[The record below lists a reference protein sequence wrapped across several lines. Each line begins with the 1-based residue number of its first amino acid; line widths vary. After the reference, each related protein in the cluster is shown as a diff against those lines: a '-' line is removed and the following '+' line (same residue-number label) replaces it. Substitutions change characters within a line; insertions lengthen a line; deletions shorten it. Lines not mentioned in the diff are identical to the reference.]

1 MSNSIIITG
10 GSQLIGNVTVSGAK
24 NSALP
29 LLFATLLTDKA
40 CILKNVPDIEDISVT
55 IRLLKHC
62 GANVVFSDHELRVQT
77 KNITNVE
84 ASYALVKKLRAS
96 FWLLGPLLARTG
108 EARIA
113 LPGGDAIGTRPVD
126 IHLKGL
132 TALGADIR
140 LQNGMV
146 VAKASQGLHGAR
158 IVLDFP
164 SVGATHNLLMA
175 ASLIEGDTILENAAR
190 EPEIVELCL
199 FLKRMGATIEGIGS
213 SSISIHGKRTLGS
226 GKCTVIG
233 DRIEA
238 ATYLAACA
246 VTGGQIMVEGITPQA
261 LGKTLDVLAE
271 AGCIIKLKDHGINIQ
286 SSGELSAVSFETAPS
301 PGLATDVQPILMA
314 MLTKSSGTSI
324 IKENVFEN
332 RYGHVAEYRRLGA
345 DIEID
350 DRMAVVRG
358 VSFLTGAPV
367 EAGDIRAA
375 AGLVLMGLG
384 ARGETTVHEIFH
396 LERGYENMVQK
407 LSDLGAQIRYGAAYE
422 DRDLIF
428 GC

>member
-1 MSNSIIITG
+1 MSNCIVVTG
-10 GSQLIGNVTVSGAK
+10 GRQLNGTVSVGGAK

-29 LLFATLLTDKA
+29 LLFATLLTDKP
-40 CILKNVPDIEDISVT
+40 CVLKNVPDIEDISVT

-62 GANVVFSDHELRVQT
+62 GATVVFSDHEIRTQT
-77 KNITNVE
+77 KEITSIE

-96 FWLLGPLLARTG
+96 FWLLGPILARMG

-132 TALGADIR
+132 NQLGAEIK

-146 VAKASQGLHGAR
+146 IARAPRGLHGGR
-158 IVLDFP
+158 VLLDFP
-164 SVGATHNLLMA
+164 SVGATHNLLLA
-175 ASLIEGDTILENAAR
+175 ASLTEEEVVLENAAR
-190 EPEIVELCL
+190 EPEVVELCL
-199 FLKRMGATIEGIGS
+199 FLKRMGVKIEGIGS
-213 SSISIHGKRTLGS
+213 GSLRIFGKHNLAA

-246 VTGGQIMVEGITPQA
+246 LTGGRVCVQGITPQA
-261 LGKTLDVLAE
+261 MGKTLDILTAS
-271 AGCIIKLKDHGINIQ
+271 GCEILLQDSGIEII
-286 SSGELSAVSFETAPS
+286 SSGNLKAVSFETAPS

-314 MLTKSSGTSI
+314 MLTKAQGTSI

-332 RYGHVAEYRRLGA
+332 RFGHVAEYRRLGA
-345 DIEID
+345 DIDID
-350 DRMAVVRG
+350 DRMAIVRG
-358 VSFLTGAPV
+358 VGFLNGAPV

-384 ARGETTVHEIFH
+384 AQGETTIHEVFH
-396 LERGYENMVQK
+396 LERGYENIVEK
-407 LSDLGAQIRYGAAYE
+407 LTNMGAQVRYGAAFE
-422 DRDLIF
+422 EKEIVF